1 MTRVG
6 VFASPDEAREFK
18 QLLLQLRAAGYALNA
33 GQKRPAVFE
42 EPQEFVVYN
51 SSGEAV
57 PPFAIMQCLSYQDGA
72 IEIDKPADRYGVN
85 GPYLINAGKEI
96 AIDGRGIGRNM
107 GPITVHTDGTADTE
121 LDRFSPE
128 ASQWYAIRNPAGNL
142 VYLGDSSLRE
152 TGDCVFVVVDI
163 YPQVIHAKSGPSG
176 IAAAS
181 GTTTRAMSKAN
192 CTLYQSSTTGVLTE
206 ALSGDTE
213 LEIELYNFAAT
224 AVASDTFVMA
234 SRNDRGLWVVVA
246 EDCT

>member
-33 GQKRPAVFE
+33 GSKRPAVLD

-57 PPFAIMQCLSYQDGA
+57 PPFAVMQCLSQQDGV
-72 IEIDKPADRYGVN
+72 IEIDKPVDRYGVN
-85 GPYLINAGKEI
+85 GPYLINGGKEI
-96 AIDGRGIGRNM
+96 AIDGRGIGRNV
-107 GPITVHTDGTADTE
+107 GPIIVHTDASAEAE
-121 LDRFSPE
+121 LDRLSAE
-128 ASQWYAIRNPAGNL
+128 VDQWYAIRNPAGNL
-142 VYLGDSSLRE
+142 TYLGTSDLRD
-152 TGDCVFVVVDI
+152 TGDIVFAIVDG
-163 YPQVIHAKSGPSG
+163 YPQVIHAKTGPSG
-176 IAAAS
+176 IAVAS
-181 GTTTRAMSKAN
+181 GSTTRAMAKAD
-192 CTLYQSSTTGVLTE
+192 CTLYESSSTGSLTD
-206 ALSGDTE
+206 SE